1 LEQGRG
7 SGLGCQGQKEL
18 CNGGTH
24 LYNNVH
30 FVYGQ
35 KPEAPKTERHDLF
48 VFCLL
53 ARFDKGKRGFKEK
66 KGHILQVC
74 AGIVWYYGLVA
85 C

>member
-1 LEQGRG
+1 M
-7 SGLGCQGQKEL
+7 
-18 CNGGTH
+18 GGITCTTTST
-24 LYNNVH
+24 LSTDKSR
-30 FVYGQ
+30 
-35 KPEAPKTERHDLF
+35 KPRRRKRHDLF